1 MLSPCLCGFSL
12 GTVLPST
19 DMWLVGDSKWPVSV
33 KWLSFSVLALHQ
45 IDDPSSVYSP
55 LTLW

>member
-33 KWLSFSVLALHQ
+33 NGYLSMC
-45 IDDPSSVYSP
+45 
-55 LTLW
+55 